1 MEVNVFSESAEMKH
15 PPTPLPPTPAAITA
29 PSLPVL
35 GHGPWEE
42 VGEEVAEE
50 DAGTGE
56 EIRDEEEEEEEEK
69 DLSII

>member
-1 MEVNVFSESAEMKH
+1 MVANVFSESAEMKH
-15 PPTPLPPTPAAITA
+15 PPTQLPPMPAAITA
-29 PSLPVL
+29 PPLPVL
-35 GHGPWEE
+35 GHDPWEE
-42 VGEEVAEE
+42 AGEEVAEE